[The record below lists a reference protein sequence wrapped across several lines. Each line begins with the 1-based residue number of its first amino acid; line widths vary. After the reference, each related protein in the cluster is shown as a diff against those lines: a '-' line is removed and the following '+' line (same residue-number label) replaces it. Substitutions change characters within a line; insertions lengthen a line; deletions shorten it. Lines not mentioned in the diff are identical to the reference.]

1 MRLQNPTAFPF
12 NVRSGWMNFRPRCL
26 ARVNVPL
33 DLKIGVRLKRTGGAD
48 RRHSGS
54 KIKPRKAIR
63 HLPINPI
70 PHGIKHVIMHPDE
83 PGNYRVAM
91 QIEHLGVL
99 GNVRV
104 SSAAYGPNLPIRQ
117 HQSLVLLRRGV
128 SAINYPHML
137 QRDNRRIHLDE
148 LFDLRRERLGK

>member
-1 MRLQNPTAFPF
+1 
-12 NVRSGWMNFRPRCL
+12 MNLRPRCL

-63 HLPINPI
+63 HLTINPI

-99 GNVRV
+99 GNVRL
-104 SSAAYGPNLPIRQ
+104 SSAAYEPNLPIRQ
-117 HQSLVLLRRGV
+117 HNGLVILRPGA

-137 QRDNRRIHLDE
+137 QRNNRRIHLDE